1 MGHLFSYQMLA
12 FMELIYYIC
21 SMGIEIREIAYTKEF
36 LEYFEQLPANI
47 QEKYDYVFCIMVTQ
61 KVVNRK
67 FVKKIETTE
76 FYEMRVSVGTNEY
89 RSFIFAIDAASFMEC
104 SRIVMLNSFVEK
116 SSKQYKSEIIKA
128 RKILKDWEDS
138 L

>member
-1 MGHLFSYQMLA
+1 MFAY
-12 FMELIYYIC
+12 MELIYYIC
-21 SMGIEIREIAYTKEF
+21 DMGIEIREIAYTKEF
-36 LEYFEQLPANI
+36 LEYFEQLPDNI
-47 QEKYDYVFCIMVTQ
+47 QEKYDYVFSIMVTQ
-61 KVVNRK
+61 KVVSRK

-89 RSFIFAIDAASFMEC
+89 RSFIFAIDVASFMEC
-104 SRIVMLNSFVEK
+104 SRVVMLNSFVEK
-116 SSKQYKSEIIKA
+116 SSKQYKSEISKA

>member
-1 MGHLFSYQMLA
+1 MLA

-47 QEKYDYVFCIMVTQ
+47 QEKYDYVFSIMVTQ

-89 RSFIFAIDAASFMEC
+89 RSFIFAIDATSFMEC

>member
-1 MGHLFSYQMLA
+1 MLA
-12 FMELIYYIC
+12 FMELICYIC
-21 SMGIEIREIAYTKEF
+21 SMGREIAYTKEF

-47 QEKYDYVFCIMVTQ
+47 QEKYDYVFSIMVTQ

>member
-1 MGHLFSYQMLA
+1 
-12 FMELIYYIC
+12 
-21 SMGIEIREIAYTKEF
+21 MGIEIREIAYTNEF

>member
-1 MGHLFSYQMLA
+1 
-12 FMELIYYIC
+12 
-21 SMGIEIREIAYTKEF
+21 MGIEIREIAYTKEF

-47 QEKYDYVFCIMVTQ
+47 QEKYDYVFSIMVTQ

-116 SSKQYKSEIIKA
+116 SSKQYKSEIIKV

>member
-1 MGHLFSYQMLA
+1 
-12 FMELIYYIC
+12 MELIYYIC

-47 QEKYDYVFCIMVTQ
+47 QEKYDYVFSIMVTQ

-89 RSFIFAIDAASFMEC
+89 RSFIFAIDVASFMEC

>member
-1 MGHLFSYQMLA
+1 MLA

-21 SMGIEIREIAYTKEF
+21 GMGIEIREIAHTKEF
-36 LEYFEQLPANI
+36 LEYFEQLPDNI
-47 QEKYDYVFCIMVTQ
+47 QEKYDYVFSIMVTQ

-89 RSFIFAIDAASFMEC
+89 RSFIFAIDAARFMEC

>member
-1 MGHLFSYQMLA
+1 
-12 FMELIYYIC
+12 
-21 SMGIEIREIAYTKEF
+21 MGIEIREIAYTKEF

-76 FYEMRVSVGTNEY
+76 FYEMRVSIGTNEY
-89 RSFIFAIDAASFMEC
+89 PRSYLPLMPQVSWSVAGLSC
-104 SRIVMLNSFVEK
+104 
-116 SSKQYKSEIIKA
+116 
-128 RKILKDWEDS
+128 
-138 L
+138 

>member
-1 MGHLFSYQMLA
+1 
-12 FMELIYYIC
+12 MELIYYIC

-47 QEKYDYVFCIMVTQ
+47 QEKYDYVFSIMVTQ

-89 RSFIFAIDAASFMEC
+89 RSFIFAIDTASFMEC

>member
-1 MGHLFSYQMLA
+1 MLA
-12 FMELIYYIC
+12 FMELICYIC

-47 QEKYDYVFCIMVTQ
+47 QEKYDYVFSIMVTQ

-89 RSFIFAIDAASFMEC
+89 RSFIFAIDTASFMEC